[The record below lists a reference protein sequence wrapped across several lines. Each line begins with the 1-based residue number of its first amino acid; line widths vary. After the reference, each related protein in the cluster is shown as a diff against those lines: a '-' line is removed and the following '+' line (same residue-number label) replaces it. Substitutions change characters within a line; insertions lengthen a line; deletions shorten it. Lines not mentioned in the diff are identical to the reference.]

1 MIEGI
6 LIGFIGSALSS
17 LLLIGLLEFSYD
29 LIYTYLSFEIEY
41 DIKLL
46 ILTLCSLSIIIS
58 FIGSSRATAR
68 FLK

>member
-1 MIEGI
+1 MD
-6 LIGFIGSALSS
+6 LDGSVKYVRNKKMRAVKVH
-17 LLLIGLLEFSYD
+17 D
-29 LIYTYLSFEIEY
+29 NQIEY